1 MEEQN
6 NNSHCNNGIGS
17 GDHRHV
23 DQSSQGN
30 SAVVR
35 RRAQDD
41 STSVVASES
50 QDMLGPATS
59 RATPADANA
68 GPSFWRTLRYKW
80 TIFLV
85 TSLIAAPAIAVVW
98 RFSYPLYRAAGQI
111 RVRPI
116 IPHLVFR
123 TEDNG
128 MIPYY
133 KGYLNTQVAVILS
146 PTVLQRALG
155 RAQLKATSWYSQP
168 SVSLLPDSRSHLEVL
183 QDELTVRPRPMTEVI
198 DIYIETPNSNDSAVI
213 VNAVLDEYIKYANEM
228 TDEGS
233 NKLYGRLVKQYNSI
247 KRQVRQQE
255 KNIVK
260 LQRKLGASD
269 PQQLL
274 AHKRIRLDETEA
286 QLEKISRAHEL
297 AKWRLGLIKKRAEL
311 IAQQNKDATRD
322 SAGFAVSSFGND
334 AEWRRLRRTVEE
346 AQFEIERQA
355 HRLGELHPTR
365 IDLVKA
371 KEFAEKLLGNRE
383 RQLGAAWQLGEVL
396 EDSAVRAEPI
406 RELKTV
412 EIEVKLSAHQKT
424 LLNKDIQKQQVA
436 WKRMFDQVQI
446 LEDGQADLAEVE
458 EVYVAVQNRLE
469 RKSMERNVPGS
480 IEVLARAVAPQSV
493 TKDRRFAL
501 ASLTLLIALAA
512 GFGVAYLRVG
522 REEPIVQMNELNY
535 HIPTPFLGRLPIVPV
550 KSKRMPLGNPDL
562 AEGIRMLRTTVLQR
576 IEDGRGNVVLITS
589 AVSGEGKTTVS
600 ILLARSLAM
609 CGKQVLLVDADLR
622 NPSLSKALGL
632 RTQRGF
638 LKGLADGCDDN
649 EVIVQTVTPGLQ
661 IAPGSLDYG
670 DLNSELIANGV
681 FSAAMGRWQ
690 KKYDVVVLDSS
701 PVLLGADA
709 QIIAHQAA
717 GTILIARAEH
727 TRRDDFRE
735 ALSYLTSSGSN
746 LWGTVFMGPVPR
758 RYTSHAYQKQV

>member
-6 NNSHCNNGIGS
+6 NNSHCNNGADS
-17 GDHRHV
+17 GDHRDI
-23 DQSSQGN
+23 DQSSEGN

-35 RRAQDD
+35 RRTRDG
-41 STSVVASES
+41 STSVVASQP
-50 QDMLGPATS
+50 QDMLGPL
-59 RATPADANA
+59 TPASTPVTADPA
-68 GPSFWRTLRYKW
+68 PSFWRTLRYKW
-80 TIFLV
+80 TIVLV
-85 TSLIAAPAIAVVW
+85 TGFLAGPAMVVICL
-98 RFSYPLYRAAGQI
+98 FSQPLYRAAGQI

-146 PTVLQRALG
+146 PTVLQRALEQ
-155 RAQLKATSWYSQP
+155 AQLKATSWYSQP
-168 SVSLLPDSRSHLEVL
+168 RVSLLPDSRSHLEVL
-183 QDELTVRPRPMTEVI
+183 QDELIVRPRPMTEVI
-198 DIYIETPNSNDSAVI
+198 DIYMETPDGKESAVI

-247 KRQVRQQE
+247 KRQLRQEE

-260 LQRKLGASD
+260 LQRKLGTSN

-274 AHKRIRLDETEA
+274 SHKRIRLDETETE
-286 QLEKISRAHEL
+286 LEKISRAHEL
-297 AKWRLGLIKKRAEL
+297 AKWRLELTEKKVEL
-311 IAQQNKDATRD
+311 IAQKMKDAKRD
-322 SAGFAVSSFGND
+322 SASIGASSFGDD
-334 AEWRRLRRTVEE
+334 AQWRLLRQNVQE
-346 AQFEIERQA
+346 AQFESERQA
-355 HRLGELHPTR
+355 LRLGALHPTR

-371 KEFAEKLLGNRE
+371 KEFAEKLLRNRE
-383 RQLGAAWQLGEVL
+383 QQLAAAWQLGTALEHSEV
-396 EDSAVRAEPI
+396 RGEPI
-406 RELKTV
+406 RELRTAEV
-412 EIEVKLSAHQKT
+412 EVKLSARQKT
-424 LLNKDIQKQQVA
+424 LLNKDIQKQQIA
-436 WKRMFDQVQI
+436 WKRIFDQVQV
-446 LEDGQADLAEVE
+446 LEDGQADLAEVK
-458 EVYVAVQNRLE
+458 EVYTAVQNRLE

-501 ASLTLLIALAA
+501 ASLTLFIALAA

-535 HIPTPFLGRLPIVPV
+535 HIPTPFLGRLPVVPV

-562 AEGIRMLRTTVLQR
+562 AEGVRILRTTVLQR
-576 IEDGRGNVVLITS
+576 IKDNRGNAVLITS

-622 NPSLSKALGL
+622 NPSMSKTLGL

-638 LKGLADGCDDN
+638 LKGLAEGCDDS
-649 EVIVQTVTPGLQ
+649 EVIVQTVTPNLH
-661 IAPGSLDYG
+661 IAPGSLDYS
-670 DLNSELIANGV
+670 DVNSELIANGV

-690 KKYDVVVLDSS
+690 KKYDVVVLDSA

-709 QIIAHQAA
+709 RIIAHQAA
-717 GTILIARAEH
+717 GTILIAKADH

-735 ALSYLTSSGSN
+735 ALSYLSSSGSN
-746 LWGTVFMGPVPR
+746 LWGTVFMGPMPR
-758 RYTSHAYQKQV
+758 RYNSHSY